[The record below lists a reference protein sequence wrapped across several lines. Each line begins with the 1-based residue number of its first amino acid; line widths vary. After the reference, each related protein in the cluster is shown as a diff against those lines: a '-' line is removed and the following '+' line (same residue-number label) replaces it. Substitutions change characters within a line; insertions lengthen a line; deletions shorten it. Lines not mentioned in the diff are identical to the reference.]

1 MAARSEALFGLRR
14 GELRKFIDRKRM
26 SEQLV
31 VAIES
36 VVFNAMRR
44 HAADLRDEAIA
55 AAKGYEAFATLC
67 GAIGETREPP
77 RSGPRPLGSEGRL
90 PASGPD

>member
-1 MAARSEALFGLRR
+1 
-14 GELRKFIDRKRM
+14 M

-31 VAIES
+31 VAIEN
-36 VVFNAMRR
+36 VVFNAM
-44 HAADLRDEAIA
+44 LRDKAIA
-55 AAKGYEAFATLC
+55 TAKGYEAFAKLC